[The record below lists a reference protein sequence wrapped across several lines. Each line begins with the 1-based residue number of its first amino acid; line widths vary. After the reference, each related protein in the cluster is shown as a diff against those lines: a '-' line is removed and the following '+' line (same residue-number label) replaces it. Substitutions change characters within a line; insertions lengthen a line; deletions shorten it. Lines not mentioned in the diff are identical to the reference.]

1 MDKVSLLEKIINQAK
16 QNKQTIV
23 LAEGKDQRI
32 IDAARQIH
40 IQNIAHVIVLI
51 NEKDVNDEIKKL
63 QNEGIKVI
71 IIEHS
76 DQLNAYS
83 SLLFELRQA
92 KGMTKEEADRMVLN
106 TINYGVMMVKNDDA
120 DGMVAGAITSTGD
133 VLRPSLQILRTAQ
146 NVKLVSSFFLME
158 VPGKTNEKN
167 KIFAFADC
175 GLVVNPN
182 ADELSE
188 IAIQTSKSFHF
199 LTKEEPLIA
208 MLSYSTFGSASGELV
223 KKVVDATQ
231 IVKAK
236 YPNLKIDGELQLDA
250 AIVPSV
256 AKLKAPLS
264 SVAGYANV
272 LVFPDLQSGNI
283 GYKLVERLANAY
295 AYGPITQ
302 GLSKPVNDLSRGC
315 SYEDII
321 GVAAITALQ
330 AQANKR

>member
-1 MDKVSLLEKIINQAK
+1 MNLLDRIMKQAK
-16 QNKQTIV
+16 QNKKSIV
-23 LAEGKDQRI
+23 LPEGKDQRI
-32 IDAARQIH
+32 IDAARNLH
-40 IQNIAHVIVLI
+40 SQNVADVIVLI
-51 NEKDVNDEIKKL
+51 NENDVNDEITKI

-76 DQLNAYS
+76 EKLNTYS
-83 SLLFELRQA
+83 SLLVDLRKE
-92 KGMTKEEADRMVLN
+92 KGMTKEEADRLILN
-106 TINYGVMMVKNDDA
+106 TIYFGVMMVKSSDA

-133 VLRPSLQILRTAQ
+133 VLRPALQILKTAH
-146 NVKLVSSFFLME
+146 NVKLVSSFFLMD
-158 VPGKTNEKN
+158 VPKSSSLDNGV
-167 KIFAFADC
+167 FAFSDC

-188 IAIQTSKSFHF
+188 IAIQTAKSFDY
-199 LTKEEPLIA
+199 LTKEEPRVA
-208 MLSYSTFGSASGELV
+208 MLSYSTLGSAKGDQVS
-223 KKVVDATQ
+223 KVVTATNS
-231 IVKAK
+231 VREK

-272 LVFPDLQSGNI
+272 LVFPDLQAGNI
-283 GYKLVERLANAY
+283 GYKLVERLANAA

-315 SYEDII
+315 SFEDII
-321 GVAAITALQ
+321 AVVAITAVQ
-330 AQANKR
+330 AQLH